1 VHGVANPIRA
11 GKKQTPISCAV
22 PAIERILRKS
32 LQTPNLLRY
41 ADPNRER
48 KVVRDSISAT
58 TRIVSME
65 AVAMETLIEK
75 GGTTPQLAQAIGEAL
90 DITLKAANLVTVPML
105 DARFAQQEAKL
116 EVRFGAM
123 EARFSALERA
133 FESTKVWAVLLYAGL
148 TIVFFGALAV
158 DHRWLLNRQDQ
169 FTAQIDARFAAEGA
183 RTDRLIAQDRAQT
196 DRLIAQDQARTD
208 QLIAE
213 QRAHADQVQAR
224 TDAKFDQLRSLLI
237 NRLRKP

>member
-1 VHGVANPIRA
+1 
-11 GKKQTPISCAV
+11 
-22 PAIERILRKS
+22 
-32 LQTPNLLRY
+32 
-41 ADPNRER
+41 
-48 KVVRDSISAT
+48 
-58 TRIVSME
+58 ME

-169 FTAQIDARFAAEGA
+169 LTAQIDARFAAEGA